1 VDDSEFYTF
10 RGYQMLKQ
18 DKSQL
23 TASMEDYLEMIYRN
37 CMTDGYVRMNQ
48 LAEQLNVQ
56 VPSATKTVQRLSK
69 LGLVDYKKYGI
80 IQLTDKGEEIGEFL
94 LERHRIIEQFLKN
107 LGVIEPDILLKDTE
121 TIEHN
126 ISVSTL
132 RNLELF
138 NSFLDVNPDVV
149 ERFERYMTIQRNA
162 NQVYE

>member
-1 VDDSEFYTF
+1 
-10 RGYQMLKQ
+10 MLKQ

>member
-1 VDDSEFYTF
+1 MDDSEFYTF

>member
-1 VDDSEFYTF
+1 MDDNDFYTF

-69 LGLVDYKKYGI
+69 LGLVDYKRYGI
-80 IQLTDKGEEIGEFL
+80 IQLTNKGDEIGEFL
-94 LERHRIIEQFLKN
+94 LKRHKIIEQFLKN

-138 NSFLDVNPDVV
+138 NSFLYVNPDIID
-149 ERFERYMTIQRNA
+149 RFERYMTMQRNSS
-162 NQVYE
+162 QVF

>member
-1 VDDSEFYTF
+1 
-10 RGYQMLKQ
+10 MLKQ

-107 LGVIEPDILLKDTE
+107 LGVIEPNVLLKDTE

-149 ERFERYMTIQRNA
+149 ERFERHMIIQRNA
-162 NQVYE
+162 NHVSE